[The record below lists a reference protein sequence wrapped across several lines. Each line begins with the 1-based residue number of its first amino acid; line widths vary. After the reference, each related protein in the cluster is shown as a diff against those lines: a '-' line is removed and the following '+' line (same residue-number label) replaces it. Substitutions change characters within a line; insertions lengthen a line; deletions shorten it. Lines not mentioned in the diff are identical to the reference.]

1 MDITA
6 TQFRVLCSIRCEV
19 CITPVELKTV
29 LSVDP
34 GAMTR
39 MLDRLAC
46 KGWIER
52 LPNPADKRG
61 VLVQLTPDG
70 AALCEQCHQVVG
82 QKFGVN
88 EKSVGGRSRHACNCS
103 EGPAVKIRRGKM
115 MSRRNND
122 AITIHSILSWIEDNL
137 ESPLSLEKV
146 SERSGYSKWHLQR
159 MFKKETGHS
168 LGQYIRSRK
177 LTEIAQK
184 LKQSNEPILYLAER
198 YGFESQQTLT
208 RTFKNYFDVPPHKYR
223 ITNVPGESRYL
234 HPLNN

>member
-1 MDITA
+1 MKSTSDLFNEMIPLGRLIQMVNQKKDRLLNDYLSPMDITA

-39 MLDRLAC
+39 MLDRLVC

-82 QKFGVN
+82 QKLHQQLTKN
-88 EKSVGGRSRHACNCS
+88 
-103 EGPAVKIRRGKM
+103 
-115 MSRRNND
+115 
-122 AITIHSILSWIEDNL
+122 LSTDEVATL
-137 ESPLSLEKV
+137 ECLLKKVLS
-146 SERSGYSKWHLQR
+146 
-159 MFKKETGHS
+159 
-168 LGQYIRSRK
+168 
-177 LTEIAQK
+177 
-184 LKQSNEPILYLAER
+184 
-198 YGFESQQTLT
+198 
-208 RTFKNYFDVPPHKYR
+208 
-223 ITNVPGESRYL
+223 
-234 HPLNN
+234 

>member
-82 QKFGVN
+82 QKLHQELTKNLSADEVAVA
-88 EKSVGGRSRHACNCS
+88 KQLLKK
-103 EGPAVKIRRGKM
+103 GPAVTIRRGKM
-115 MSRRNND
+115 MSDVIMTPSLSIVFCRGSR
-122 AITIHSILSWIEDNL
+122 ITL

-146 SERSGYSKWHLQR
+146 SALRLLQVAPA
-159 MFKKETGHS
+159 T
-168 LGQYIRSRK
+168 Y
-177 LTEIAQK
+177 
-184 LKQSNEPILYLAER
+184 
-198 YGFESQQTLT
+198 
-208 RTFKNYFDVPPHKYR
+208 V
-223 ITNVPGESRYL
+223 
-234 HPLNN
+234 

>member
-1 MDITA
+1 MTTSPMDITA

-70 AALCEQCHQVVG
+70 AALAS
-82 QKFGVN
+82 
-88 EKSVGGRSRHACNCS
+88 SVIRLWVRSY
-103 EGPAVKIRRGKM
+103 
-115 MSRRNND
+115 
-122 AITIHSILSWIEDNL
+122 T
-137 ESPLSLEKV
+137 
-146 SERSGYSKWHLQR
+146 RS
-159 MFKKETGHS
+159 
-168 LGQYIRSRK
+168 
-177 LTEIAQK
+177 
-184 LKQSNEPILYLAER
+184 
-198 YGFESQQTLT
+198 
-208 RTFKNYFDVPPHKYR
+208 
-223 ITNVPGESRYL
+223 
-234 HPLNN
+234 

>member
-1 MDITA
+1 M
-6 TQFRVLCSIRCEV
+6 R
-19 CITPVELKTV
+19 ITPVELKTV

-82 QKFGVN
+82 QKLHQELTKNLSADEVAML
-88 EKSVGGRSRHACNCS
+88 EQPQ
-103 EGPAVKIRRGKM
+103 EGPAVTIRRGKM

-122 AITIHSILSWIEDNL
+122 AITIHSILSWIEDNP
-137 ESPLSLEKV
+137 ESPCRWKSV
-146 SERSGYSKWHLQR
+146 
-159 MFKKETGHS
+159 
-168 LGQYIRSRK
+168 
-177 LTEIAQK
+177 
-184 LKQSNEPILYLAER
+184 
-198 YGFESQQTLT
+198 
-208 RTFKNYFDVPPHKYR
+208 
-223 ITNVPGESRYL
+223 
-234 HPLNN
+234 